1 MHFHVFCAFVSD
13 VRFDLDACQ
22 ELLLAQ
28 QRLSDD
34 LNESIRALSPLITDA
49 HRLLDL
55 VPHPNYT
62 PTARMHDAAIGV
74 RDDRRDLEWRVE
86 FIHRMDGH
94 GLVEASNLPDWT
106 WEQAQAWYL
115 AVDIEALVEE
125 RDESNSLA
133 EARRMQDRLEDM
145 VAEYIGTDDP
155 AAVAAV
161 IAGLNNGESL
171 FEAVRGAG
179 VRMQEAA
186 YVETI
191 NHVADARDL
200 SFDDAEEL
208 WAELQPQIAALVEQG
223 FSPGEAMDAVF
234 AAEEF
239 GLELDDAVELAGDEG
254 IGLLDALTA
263 QNRANHYDM
272 SIAEVAAFDGLNAHF
287 DAFDNAKGGDTD
299 GKVSLEDLQHVVDN
313 ASRFSAD
320 EVAAAAALLAS
331 PGLLSRLDTGRD
343 NNDVLNDGHR
353 FGDSDFDDRKISRD
367 DLESFEF
374 KQGVNA
380 FVGTHFD
387 EIDIINGGEHDQHL
401 SKADFEAYLELHEDD
416 LSDDEV
422 WALQTVIEGELYDKG
437 WLERN
442 KRSIAIAAAVVAGTV
457 IAGASFGGLTGVSL
471 ALVTAAATAGGG
483 AAAAGGTTLLINGIS
498 DESEWDDDLYS
509 NAGHGALAGM
519 AGGGLRVGA
528 QHWIANPGTLSRTA
542 TGLGITSDVA
552 GITALGGFDPLLE
565 QIPGADLDDI
575 HDVADDISLA
585 TGVWGIGTA
594 GVDATVRWY
603 STNMAE
609 GIARQSPHLVE
620 SASTFTT
627 RGISDADARAF
638 LDSPEGLPAMQQ
650 RFGENLENF
659 SEEGMEFLLT
669 DIMSGSSAPT
679 LLAENPNVLLKI
691 VPEGSG
697 PVGAYSPFFT
707 TQGELDRMAEQG
719 RALAD
724 AFSLPYRSTA
734 DTYSAVTLAVPEN
747 AVLYQSTV
755 APSSELFGM
764 VRHNGGATQI
774 FVLDRGVFPA
784 PVTTDQVIS
793 NGGLAP
799 HVPIREA
806 ATTIEGAINPPSTSN
821 QRGIG
826 EPMLVGR

>member
-1 MHFHVFCAFVSD
+1 MSN
-13 VRFDLDACQ
+13 VRFDLDACE

-28 QRLSDD
+28 QRLSDE
-34 LNESIRALSPLITDA
+34 LNESIRALSPLVSDA

-55 VPHPNYT
+55 VPHPNFT
-62 PTARMHDAAIGV
+62 PTAGIHNAAIGV
-74 RDDRRDLEWRVE
+74 SDDRRDLEWRVE
-86 FIHRMDGH
+86 FIQRMDGH

-125 RDESNSLA
+125 RDESTSLA
-133 EARRMQDRLEDM
+133 EAHRLQDRLEDM

-171 FEAVRGAG
+171 FNAVRGAG

-200 SFDDAEEL
+200 SFDEAEEL

-223 FSPGEAMDAVF
+223 FSPGEATDAVF
-234 AAEEF
+234 AAD
-239 GLELDDAVELAGDEG
+239 ELDLDIEAVVELADDEG
-254 IGLLDALTA
+254 IGIFDALA
-263 QNRANHYDM
+263 AHARASHYDM
-272 SIAEVAAFDGLNAHF
+272 SIAEVAAYDGLNAHF

-299 GKVSLEDLQHVVDN
+299 GKVSLEDLQYVVDN

-343 NNDVLNDGHR
+343 NNDVLNDGDR
-353 FGDSDFDDRKISRD
+353 FGDSDFDDRKISLD

-457 IAGASFGGLTGVSL
+457 IAGASFGSLTGVSL
-471 ALVTAAATAGGG
+471 VLVTAAATAGGG

-498 DESEWDDDLYS
+498 DESDWDDDLYS

-528 QHWIANPGTLSRTA
+528 QHWIASPGTLSRTA

-594 GVDATVRWY
+594 GIDASVRWY

-620 SASTFTT
+620 SASTFRT
-627 RGISDADARAF
+627 RGISETDARTF

-650 RFGENLENF
+650 RFGENLESF
-659 SEEGMEFLLT
+659 SHEGMDYLIR
-669 DIMSGSSAPT
+669 DIRSGSSTPT
-679 LLAENPNVLLKI
+679 LVVENPDVLVKVI
-691 VPEGSG
+691 RQETGS
-697 PVGAYSPFFT
+697 VNAYSPFFT
-707 TQGELDRMAEQG
+707 TQAELDRLSDQG
-719 RALAD
+719 RSLAD
-724 AFSLPYRSTA
+724 AFSLPYVSTA
-734 DTYSAVTLAVPEN
+734 DNYSFVTLAVPEN
-747 AVLYQSTV
+747 ATLYQSTV
-755 APSSELFGM
+755 APSSELYGT

-774 FVLDRGVFPA
+774 LVLDRGAFPA
-784 PVTTDQVIS
+784 PVITDQVIP

-806 ATTIEGAINPPSTSN
+806 VTSVEGAINPPSTSN
-821 QRGIG
+821 QQGIG
-826 EPMLVGR
+826 EPVLVGH